1 METERF
7 EMILQSMSTELQE
20 LQQRMAFFEAV
31 MSQLLMGL
39 SEAGVIQLEEDE
51 QEDEDSTGSSSII
64 IP

>member
-1 METERF
+1 
-7 EMILQSMSTELQE
+7 MSTELQE